1 MKAYATKYQIF
12 DKQNGFYEFEVLN
25 ELKDLSNRKDS
36 NVLTHTRFLFEFD
49 DRSIEEQT
57 KVILDAK
64 KQINIRRVVFSGSKS
79 LHTIVELDRDFGAEN
94 YKKIWQYLEN
104 KYFKDADSACAN
116 PARLT
121 RAPNILRQDKNC
133 LQSLLFEGE
142 IATLDY
148 DDVERYLEK
157 IRDYEAI
164 QKLVVDAHLKNQFKS
179 NADVCT
185 RNFNTVKRY
194 LETPFLKQSGNG
206 FSSKWLYSAIQTC
219 KQFCDVETLNLVTMK
234 ARNEG
239 WSASDINNKMR

>member
-12 DKQNGFYEFEVLN
+12 DKQNGYYEYEVLN

-36 NVLTHTRFLFEFD
+36 NVLKHTRFLFEFD

-57 KVILDAK
+57 KVIVEAK

-94 YKKIWQYLEN
+94 YRKIWQYLEN
-104 KYFKDADSACAN
+104 KYFKDADSSCAN

-157 IRDYEAI
+157 KRYFKAM
-164 QKLVVDAHLKNQFKS
+164 QKLVFEAHLKNQLKS
-179 NADVCT
+179 NAGACT

-194 LETPFLKQSGNG
+194 LETPFLKRSGNG
-206 FSSKWLYSAIQTC
+206 YSSKWLYSALQTC
-219 KQFCDVETLNLVTMK
+219 KKYCDVETQNIVIQK
-234 ARNEG
+234 AINEG
-239 WSASDINNKMR
+239 WSASEIDDKMR